1 MQLGSADHANYVAK
15 LAELV
20 ERYGVVLDLA
30 IDDPIE
36 IEVEPDGTHRFNIV
50 GFLPDGRQP
59 PLAVIHLA
67 EKWRPETDDRYERSA
82 YRYELIDRERGFRR
96 AFHWHDERDFRR
108 RFGVVVHEH
117 CESPIG
123 HGPCRHVFGAPVRD
137 GYRGVEL
144 LLAAWVADPPD
155 CTALPC
161 LEPI

>member
-1 MQLGSADHANYVAK
+1 MQLNTEELADYLAN
-15 LAELV
+15 LAELA

-30 IDDPIE
+30 TDDPVE
-36 IEVEPDGTHRFNIV
+36 LQIEVSGIRRFNLV

-59 PLAVIHLA
+59 PQAVIHVA
-67 EKWRPETDDRYERSA
+67 EKWRPVAGDDYERSA
-82 YRYELIDRERGFRR
+82 YRYELIDQARDFRR
-96 AFHWHDERDFRR
+96 AFHWHDERDFVR

-123 HGPCRHVFGAPVRD
+123 HAPCPHIFGAPVHD

-144 LLAAWVADPPD
+144 LVAAWVDDPPD
-155 CTALPC
+155 CTTLPC